1 MNPWKRLLFYL
12 ILNVIVSALTTL
24 TVLSLWDRNHRLNIQ
39 PVAQLAATVTQ
50 QADLGF
56 LPVSPEPLTETQ
68 STGIKTQQLSSGNGG
83 VQIENVFGVGDLET
97 EVVIL
102 KRTGDGELWIT
113 GWRLED
119 ENNHRFV
126 FPELMLNKDG
136 AIKVYTKMGTNSVI
150 ELHWGIKDPVW
161 SSGELVSVVDPDGA
175 IQATY
180 RVP

>member
-1 MNPWKRLLFYL
+1 M
-12 ILNVIVSALTTL
+12 
-24 TVLSLWDRNHRLNIQ
+24 
-39 PVAQLAATVTQ
+39 
-50 QADLGF
+50 
-56 LPVSPEPLTETQ
+56 
-68 STGIKTQQLSSGNGG
+68 
-83 VQIENVFGVGDLET
+83 ET

-161 SSGELVSVVDPDGA
+161 SSGELVSLVDPDGA